1 MKITVV
7 ICTYNRADLL
17 LRTIDSINRAE
28 RPEGA
33 DLSIL
38 VVANAC
44 TDATTDRLDAYRQ
57 HIKNANG
64 LPLRYLEE
72 KTPGKSHALNRAI
85 HEIDDGYICFI
96 DDDHRLDRG
105 YLLAVVEAI
114 EKHPEITLFCGR
126 VIPDW
131 QGDEPQ
137 WLHEK
142 GKYRL
147 YPSPVPNFDLGREV
161 RHLSAE
167 TPLPG
172 GGQSHRGAWRLP
184 ADGGVFH
191 PFRSPGGEPVR
202 KRRQRFR
209 AARPEQRREDAVSAR
224 DTPISLCGPSETDDG
239 LSAGEEFPEK
249 PLHDPGVQPGAF
261 VGSCL
266 PVEETAP
273 VRPSRHQLFRSRR
286 CSFLC
291 DALRFNTGRNG
302 RPSAGGRVTH
312 TRKADDP
319 TPWNIDTHH
328 ESA

>member
-172 GGQSHRGAWRLP
+172 GGNLIVAR
-184 ADGGVFH
+184 GVFQRTGGFSTRFGPRGGSLFGSEDSDFVLRALNSGEKMLYQPAILQYH
-191 PFRSPGGEPVR
+191 YVDPARLTMAYLLAKSFQRNRSMTLAYNPGRSWVPVYLW
-202 KRRQRFR
+202 KK
-209 AARPEQRREDAVSAR
+209 
-224 DTPISLCGPSETDDG
+224 L
-239 LSAGEEFPEK
+239 L
-249 PLHDPGVQPGAF
+249 LY
-261 VGSCL
+261 
-266 PVEETAP
+266 
-273 VRPSRHQLFRSRR
+273 
-286 CSFLC
+286 
-291 DALRFNTGRNG
+291 ALRGISCFDR
-302 RPSAGGRVTH
+302 AGVRFYA
-312 TRKADDP
+312 TRCAS
-319 TPWNIDTHH
+319 ILGEMAGHLQAA
-328 ESA
+328 E